1 MLKTNKTMSNQ
12 NLGLETQAIRTQLER
27 TQYLEHSVPL
37 YITSSFIFE
46 DAEDMRASFAE
57 ETPNNKTNSAENEN
71 GVLGIPGQI
80 TELFPKKERNIYSRF
95 SNPNTSEFVE
105 KICLMEGAEDGYAFA
120 TGMAAVY
127 STFAALLN
135 SGDHIVSASS
145 VFGSTHTL
153 FTKYFPKWN
162 ITTSYF
168 DVNQPE
174 TIENFIQPNTKILY
188 AESPTNPAVDIL
200 DLELLGQIAKK
211 HNLILIIDNCFAT
224 PYIQNPIQFGAD
236 LVIHSA
242 TKLIDGQGRVL
253 GGVTVG
259 RSDLIREIYLFSRNT
274 GPALSPFNAWVLSKS
289 LETLPVRVEKHC
301 ENALKVAE
309 FLESHPNVASVKYPF
324 LKSHPQY
331 EVAKK
336 QMKLGGN
343 IVAFEIKGGIESGRK
358 FLDKIKLCSLSAN
371 LGDTRSIVTH
381 PASTTHSKLTEEE
394 RLAVSITDGLVRV
407 SVGLETVQDVINDLK
422 QALE

>member
-1 MLKTNKTMSNQ
+1 MSNQ

-37 YITSSFIFE
+37 YLTSSFIFE

-57 ETPNNKTNSAENEN
+57 E
-71 GVLGIPGQI
+71 
-80 TELFPKKERNIYSRF
+80 KERNIYSRF

-105 KICLMEGAEDGYAFA
+105 KICQMEGAEDGYAFA

-127 STFAALLN
+127 STFAALLD

-168 DVNQPE
+168 DVNKPE
-174 TIENFIQPNTKILY
+174 TIENFIQPSTKILY

-200 DLELLGQIAKK
+200 DLELLGQLAKK

-289 LETLPVRVEKHC
+289 LETLPVRIEKHC

-309 FLESHPNVASVKYPF
+309 FLENNPNVASVKYPF

-331 EVAKK
+331 EFAKK

-343 IVAFEIKGGIESGRK
+343 IVAFEIKGGIEAGRK